1 MPDHRRPVLIVD
13 DDPANREFLVTL
25 LRSEGY
31 PVTAASDGEE
41 GLAMARAEH
50 PCLILLDLMMPVI
63 DGFGFRAAQLR
74 SPELANTPVILI
86 SALDDPAQV
95 ARRIGPMAEV
105 RKPIDVDALLEQ
117 VALYC
122 ERATAAPTDEKARSV
137 DAWDEEREPR
147 PARSDASRDD

>member
-1 MPDHRRPVLIVD
+1 MPDRRRPVLIVD
-13 DDPANREFLVTL
+13 DDPANREFLITL
-25 LRSEGY
+25 LRSRGY
-31 PVTAASDGEE
+31 TVAAASNGEE
-41 GLAMARAEH
+41 GLALAMAER

-86 SALDDPAQV
+86 SALDDAPQV

-105 RKPIDVDALLEQ
+105 PKPIDVDALLEQ

-122 ERATAAPTDEKARSV
+122 ERSIAPDEKNRSV
-137 DAWDEEREPR
+137 DVGEAG
-147 PARSDASRDD
+147 